1 MSVRERFLSA
11 MRRCSG
17 GYIPKDIS
25 LTPPQLDRFE
35 AFYGHRDYAGQWRI
49 PVRSASLPFQKTHD
63 GNFGWL
69 GNISARTTV
78 DSWGIGHE
86 KARDGSH
93 FERLVHPLA
102 SADRPDQV
110 RAYPFPLPADA
121 WQVQEAAATVRSLQA
136 EDYVVTIPVSPVGGT
151 IFWPAYKL
159 RGMENLLCDMIDNEP
174 LASALFDRV
183 TAICTEQAKLAT
195 SCKPDL
201 IHLAD
206 DLGTQL
212 STYMSPAL
220 FRHWI
225 KPGLAAVIRSAKTV
239 HPAVLISFHSDGAM
253 QSFIPDLIEIGV
265 DILNP
270 IQPECME
277 PSDIKRRFGDV
288 LSLYGCIGTQTTMPF
303 GTPEEVKRMT
313 SSCCETLGRNGGLWI
328 APTHV
333 IEPEVPWENIL
344 AFIETASQYE

>member
-1 MSVRERFLSA
+1 MGVRERFLSA
-11 MRRCSG
+11 LRRKSG

-25 LTPPQLDRFE
+25 LTPPQLDKFQ
-35 AFYGHRDYAGQWRI
+35 AVYGHRDYAGQWRL
-49 PVRSASLPFQKTHD
+49 PVHSVSLPFQAMHD
-63 GNFGWL
+63 GNLSRL
-69 GNISARTTV
+69 GAISARTTV

-86 KARDGSH
+86 QARDGSH
-93 FERLVHPLA
+93 FERLIHPLA
-102 SADRPDQV
+102 SAEQPDQV
-110 RAYPFPLPADA
+110 QAYPFPLPADDLS
-121 WQVQEAAATVRSLQA
+121 VRNARQKVTALQA
-136 EDYVVTIPVSPVGGT
+136 DDFVVTIPVSPVGGT

-174 LASALFDRV
+174 LAAALFAKV
-183 TAICTEQAKLAT
+183 TAICTEQAGLAA
-195 SCKPDL
+195 SCRPDL

-220 FRHWI
+220 FRRWI

-239 HPAVLISFHSDGAM
+239 HPEVLISFHSDGAM

-270 IQPECME
+270 IQPECMD
-277 PSDIKRRFGDV
+277 PSAIKQQYGNV

-303 GTPEEVKRMT
+303 ASPAEVFHQTCRVCEE
-313 SSCCETLGRNGGLWI
+313 LGKNGGLWI

-344 AFIETASQYE
+344 AFIKAASRYE